1 VRTVDRRG
9 YSRPVRRTLGIL
21 LLAALVA
28 GGCGVRNSK
37 PFTAQATAPCLKSN
51 GFTAVTTNPGKVG
64 FIAGFAENG
73 GLRAESPTGNAL
85 TIAFTADADS
95 VGSTERAFKL
105 RAPKRLRAHI
115 SDIMRTSR
123 NAVLVWTVTPSPDEL
138 DTAMRCLKN

>member
-1 VRTVDRRG
+1 M
-9 YSRPVRRTLGIL
+9 LGIL

-28 GGCGVRNSK
+28 GGCGVRNSN
-37 PFTAQATAPCLKSN
+37 PFTAKATAPCLKSK
-51 GFTAVTTNPGKVG
+51 GFTAVTTKPAEVG

-73 GLRAESPTGNAL
+73 GLRAASPTGNGL

-105 RAPKRLRAHI
+105 RAPKSLRPHI

-123 NAVLVWTVTPSPDEL
+123 NAVLVWTITPNPDEL
-138 DTAMRCLKN
+138 DIAMRCLKN